1 MVVDSESWGIYEAV
15 YKLRNFVEG
24 EGGKRKRGMEE
35 GLKLGR
41 W

>member
-24 EGGKRKRGMEE
+24 EGEKESEEWKRG
-35 GLKLGR
+35 
-41 W
+41 